1 MRIPRPA
8 NIYGA
13 ILLVFLSFSLL
24 LAQPAAYKYSIPE
37 KLRDGIKT
45 SSLKA
50 VGIEEDKI
58 VAGTNALLAGD
69 YPNIHSFLIFR
80 QGKLVYE
87 NYFTGEDE
95 NRETGSIGVVKHSR
109 EDLHDIRSISKS
121 VVALAVLRAHSL
133 GKIKSLDQ
141 PIAGFFPE
149 YSTYFVGEKS
159 NITVRHLLTMSSGI
173 EWNEHVPSTDPV
185 NSSAQLRA
193 STNRIEFILSKKM
206 ADKPGTVYNYSG
218 ASAQLLAEIVNK
230 STGMRI
236 DRFTEEFLF
245 KPLGISKFDWMENST
260 GYLSAAGGLRLR
272 SRDVAKLGLLVMNR
286 GKWDGKQI
294 IPQKLIK
301 EAVTPKIKVSEDAD
315 GWKTNYGY
323 QMFLPTFPDRG
334 KYYSLVEFT
343 GNGGQKVLVDSETD
357 LMVVITAGNY
367 DRSGLTKS
375 SFDILL
381 DIVYPAINN

>member
-1 MRIPRPA
+1 
-8 NIYGA
+8 
-13 ILLVFLSFSLL
+13 
-24 LAQPAAYKYSIPE
+24 
-37 KLRDGIKT
+37 
-45 SSLKA
+45 
-50 VGIEEDKI
+50 
-58 VAGTNALLAGD
+58 
-69 YPNIHSFLIFR
+69 
-80 QGKLVYE
+80 
-87 NYFTGEDE
+87 
-95 NRETGSIGVVKHSR
+95 
-109 EDLHDIRSISKS
+109 
-121 VVALAVLRAHSL
+121 
-133 GKIKSLDQ
+133 
-141 PIAGFFPE
+141 
-149 YSTYFVGEKS
+149 
-159 NITVRHLLTMSSGI
+159 MSSGI

-193 STNRIEFILSKKM
+193 STNRIEFILSQKM
-206 ADKPGTVYNYSG
+206 ANKPGTVYNYSG

-236 DRFTEEFLF
+236 DRFTEGYLF

-301 EAVTPKIKVSEDAD
+301 EAVTPKVKVSEDAD

-334 KYYSLVEFT
+334 KNYSLVEFT
-343 GNGGQKVLVDSETD
+343 GNGGQKVLMDSESD

-367 DRSGLTKS
+367 DRSGLKKS